1 MEVSNNGKEKGE
13 EDRQKDNQE
22 KETLVFRI

>member
-13 EDRQKDNQE
+13 KDRQEDDQE
-22 KETLVFRI
+22 KETLVERL